1 MRHLSPKTLFLFSSS
16 ASFSSRPIF
25 LLLSKYSSSSSSTPF
40 SRRQEEESRNVRVS
54 VWWDFE
60 NCNVPSGVNVFK
72 VSRNITAAI
81 RANGIKG
88 PIEITAFGD
97 MVQLSRLKQEA
108 LSATGIN
115 LAHIPQ
121 GGKNSADR
129 SLLLNLMYWVSQNP
143 PPAHLFLISGD
154 RDFASIL
161 HRLRMN
167 NYNILLASPGHAPSV
182 LCSAASIMWHW
193 HDLLRGENLM
203 GKYFNQP
210 PDGPY
215 GSWYGHYK
223 VTLLDPYSDLEK
235 RGCLQIEELSELSID
250 DKPSTD
256 NKPHPIPKAVL
267 TPCTNDKPH
276 PVPST
281 NVKSHPVP
289 RAVLEPSTDDKPHPV
304 PMGIQKQIHHIVNLH
319 PEGLSITELRDKLGK
334 CSVNLSKDYYG
345 YKRFLP
351 FLLSQK
357 KILRIKT
364 EGDGRY
370 LISPVIQKSP
380 EASRDNSDVY
390 IETAGSNE
398 DKDFN
403 TPSKLSCDDKFL
415 KVGEKKKTLPPKFL
429 EKQSMS
435 PPADLNVE
443 NKWEKAQKP
452 PVDENKIE
460 MVNKPESDS
469 TFSPGDEKIVKT
481 AAPESEGSFSPVSEQ
496 DTPSEIGFLRK
507 VWIKWFGSKSDGFD
521 NKTSKDQ
528 ENSCTSADCS
538 EEKGHTT
545 PVDHSTSVIGLT
557 KGKHEEKHSKST
569 DSFVDSVLPP
579 SPSLSTNE
587 LALDNSTST
596 SSEAYENKMVRR
608 PGFLDRVR
616 NWCKFW
622 KSSSNSDHLHGHSSD
637 RPNLITSHSEEQK
650 LFLKDSFWS
659 TMESFFK
666 TPKGSLIVSK
676 SMTREQLAQNLQREG
691 PLSHQSL
698 VENDLLHLIDILIS
712 EKKWVEE
719 CPSEVFPFKLT
730 QFGKSE
736 NVTHVV
742 SSPFTKTIPARSND
756 EILADCQKLLN
767 EMLKEHPKGFFL
779 GFFRK
784 HFLER
789 YGYYLDLQKLG
800 FKKLAYLLE
809 NMSGVKVESGYIIP
823 SDNAPNIMSVK
834 STSVPDKQE
843 VKHIVALD
851 SEPSDSS
858 KNGNGSDL
866 LWDELGPVASP
877 KSMTSK
883 LGPVLRTEVESVEKQ
898 MEFDYEPVLS
908 DDDFSDSGETSP
920 VIRAEGE
927 RMARGAKDG
936 SSLLQ
941 ILDSWYSSKGGDSCK
956 DKSENVNELLD
967 FSKNTGKLSGSS
979 KSGAKGEASLK
990 SIVRKQRPQKRYS
1003 FVSDQVTNDSNE
1015 KLVDG
1020 ILGNLRIYNESS
1032 ASDQVIDDNNE
1043 NLADGIQG
1051 NLGKS
1056 NDSSVSDQVTND
1068 DDEHL
1073 ADEILGNLRK
1083 SDESFAS
1090 DQVTDDSENLID
1102 GISGNSRKSIESS
1115 VLDQVTNDNN
1125 KTPDD
1130 VILVDLK
1137 KCNESKKEG
1146 SKVLCD

>member
-1 MRHLSPKTLFLFSSS
+1 MRLLSPKTLFLFSSS
-16 ASFSSRPIF
+16 TCSASRPTFF
-25 LLLSKYSSSSSSTPF
+25 LLSNYYSSSSSTPF

-81 RANGIKG
+81 RASGIKG

-193 HDLLRGENLM
+193 HDLLRGENLT

-223 VTLLDPYSDLEK
+223 VPLLDPYSDLEQ
-235 RGCLQIEELSELSID
+235 RGCLQIEESSEISID
-250 DKPSTD
+250 DKPHSV
-256 NKPHPIPKAVL
+256 PKAVL
-267 TPCTNDKPH
+267 APCTDDKPH
-276 PVPST
+276 PVPSK
-281 NVKSHPVP
+281 NDKPLP
-289 RAVLEPSTDDKPHPV
+289 APKAVLEPSTDDKPHPV
-304 PMGIQKQIHHIVNLH
+304 PRGVQKQIHQIVNLH
-319 PEGLSITELRDKLGK
+319 PGGLSITELRDKLAK
-334 CSVNLSKDYYG
+334 CGMNLSKDYYG

-370 LISPVIQKSP
+370 LISPVNQKSP
-380 EASRDNSDVY
+380 ETSRDNLDAY
-390 IETAGSNE
+390 TETVGNNNIE

-403 TPSKLSCDDKFL
+403 TLSKLSCDEKSV
-415 KVGEKKKTLPPKFL
+415 KVGEKKKTLPKLL
-429 EKQSMS
+429 EKQSIT
-435 PPADLNVE
+435 PLADLNVE
-443 NKWEKAQKP
+443 KPLEKAQKP
-452 PVDENKIE
+452 LVDDNTME
-460 MVNKPESDS
+460 MVNKAESDS
-469 TFSPGDEKIVKT
+469 SFSPGDVKIVKT
-481 AAPESEGSFSPVSEQ
+481 VSPESEGSFSPVSEQ
-496 DTPSEIGFLRK
+496 DSTSEVGFLRK
-507 VWIKWFGSKSDGFD
+507 VWTKWFGSKSDGFD

-528 ENSCTSADCS
+528 DHSCTSADCFEDKS
-538 EEKGHTT
+538 HTT
-545 PVDHSTSVIGLT
+545 PVDDSTSEIGA
-557 KGKHEEKHSKST
+557 KKEKHEQMHLKST
-569 DSFVDSVLPP
+569 DSFAVSVFP
-579 SPSLSTNE
+579 STHSLSTNE
-587 LALDNSTST
+587 VAMDNSTST
-596 SSEAYENKMVRR
+596 SSEAYENKTVNR
-608 PGFLDRVR
+608 PGFFDRVK

-622 KSSSNSDHLHGHSSD
+622 RNSPEDHSSD
-637 RPNLITSHSEEQK
+637 RLNPISCHSEKQK

-659 TMESFFK
+659 SMESFLK

-676 SMTREQLAQNLQREG
+676 TMTREQLAQNLQREG
-691 PLSHQSL
+691 PLSHEL
-698 VENDLLHLIDILIS
+698 FGENDLLHLIDILIS

-719 CPSEVFPFKLT
+719 CSSEVFPFKLT
-730 QFGKSE
+730 QVGKSE
-736 NVTHVV
+736 NATHVD
-742 SSPFTKTIPARSND
+742 SSPFTKTIPPSRSND
-756 EILADCQKLLN
+756 EVLADCQKLVN

-784 HFLER
+784 HFLEK

-800 FKKLAYLLE
+800 FEKLAALLE
-809 NMSGVKVESGYIIP
+809 NMSGVKVESGYVIP
-823 SDNAPNIMSVK
+823 FDKAPNITSVK

-843 VKHIVALD
+843 ANHIVALD
-851 SEPSDSS
+851 CESSDSS
-858 KNGNGSDL
+858 KKGNGSDM

-877 KSMTSK
+877 KSATSK
-883 LGPVLRTEVESVEKQ
+883 LGLVLKTEVESMEKQ

-908 DDDFSDSGETSP
+908 DDDLSDSGETSHMT
-920 VIRAEGE
+920 RAEGE
-927 RMARGAKDG
+927 RMARGAEDG

-956 DKSENVNELLD
+956 DKSENVNGLLD
-967 FSKNTGKLSGSS
+967 FSKNTAKLSGSS
-979 KSGAKGEASLK
+979 GVKGQTSLK
-990 SIVRKQRPQKRYS
+990 SIVRKQRPQKSYS

-1020 ILGNLRIYNESS
+1020 ILGNLM
-1032 ASDQVIDDNNE
+1032 
-1043 NLADGIQG
+1043 
-1051 NLGKS
+1051 KS
-1056 NDSSVSDQVTND
+1056 N
-1068 DDEHL
+1068 
-1073 ADEILGNLRK
+1073 
-1083 SDESFAS
+1083 ESFAS
-1090 DQVTDDSENLID
+1090 DQVTDDNNENLTNGVNLGKSNGDDEDLDDEIL
-1102 GISGNSRKSIESS
+1102 GNSRKVDESFVSDQVTDDSNENPIKRFSGNLRKTNESS
-1115 VLDQVTNDNN
+1115 VLDQVTNDHNEA
-1125 KTPDD
+1125 PDD
-1130 VILVDLK
+1130 VILVDSK
-1137 KCNESKKEG
+1137 KCNDSRKEG
-1146 SKVLCD
+1146 FKALCD